1 MPRSCGRQ
9 LCYNVPVWCEIWPTA
24 RWNDVEK
31 LPVSV
36 DSQEAIARDIGA
48 VSRIGAVPA
57 ILRMICDETGMGF
70 AAVARVTDATWTACA
85 VRDNVGFGLQ
95 PGGQLELT
103 TTLCFES
110 RAARAPIVID
120 CFSED
125 ATYRGH
131 HTPTIYG
138 LESYISVPIVLPNGE
153 YFGNLCAIDARPA
166 KISGQRVVRMFEVF
180 AQLIAIQLDSEKR
193 QWATEAQ
200 LSSERETANLREQF
214 IAVLGHDLRN
224 PLAAVSA
231 TAEILSR
238 KHADPDLLAMG
249 KRLKSTVAR
258 MARLIDD
265 VMDFARGRL
274 GSGISVTRQPVE
286 NLALPLRA
294 VVEELHDAN
303 PSRTLTCNL
312 ALDAPVN
319 CDAARLQQLLS
330 NLLGN
335 ALTHGAADQPVGVDA
350 CIDAGHLVVSVT
362 NGGDPLDT
370 AYLARVFEPYW
381 RPPTSA
387 PGGGL
392 GLGLY
397 ICKQIVDAHGG
408 TLEVVSSDHS
418 GTRFTARIPVA

>member
-1 MPRSCGRQ
+1 MGAITRRT
-9 LCYNVPVWCEIWPTA
+9 NVH
-24 RWNDVEK
+24 N
-31 LPVSV
+31 LPISI
-36 DSQEAIARDIGA
+36 DSQEALARDIGA

-85 VRDNVGFGLQ
+85 VQDNVNFGLK

-110 RAARAPIVID
+110 RAARTAIVID
-120 CFSED
+120 QFSLD
-125 ATYRGH
+125 AKYSGH
-131 HTPTIYG
+131 HTPSIYG

-166 KISGQRVVRMFEVF
+166 KVSEQRVVRMFEVF

-193 QWATEAQ
+193 QWTTEAQ
-200 LSSERETANLREQF
+200 LMNERETANLREQF

-231 TAEILSR
+231 TAEILIR
-238 KHADPDLLAMG
+238 KTAEPDLLMMG
-249 KRLKSTVAR
+249 KRLKTTVAR

-274 GSGISVTRQPVE
+274 GSGLSVTRQPVD
-286 NLALPLRA
+286 NLAPQLRA
-294 VVEELHDAN
+294 VVDELRDAN

-312 ALDAPVN
+312 AIDRPVS
-319 CDAARLQQLLS
+319 CDPSRLQQLLS

-335 ALTHGAADQPVGVDA
+335 ALTHGSADKQVNVEAKIEED
-350 CIDAGHLVVSVT
+350 HLVLSVT
-362 NGGDPLDT
+362 NGGDPLAAD
-370 AYLARVFEPYW
+370 YLVRIFEPYW
-381 RPPTSA
+381 RPPTSV

-397 ICKQIVDAHGG
+397 ICKQIVNAHGG
-408 TLEVVSSDHS
+408 TLEVISSQDQ